1 MKKIIFV
8 TSKIHGGG
16 SENVLKLISE
26 NFANLGYKISIIILD
41 DSKSKIKS
49 NNKINYF
56 FYKGRNSLVNNKV
69 ILILKKIFFIRSL
82 IKNHKPDVVF
92 SFITE
97 TNVLAII
104 SCILLKCKIITSER
118 NDIEKQKKSKV
129 WVLLSYIFYRFSD
142 VITANSN
149 KSVNLLKKK
158 FKDKNIKFLPNPVKE
173 IKRLKIKKK
182 KIILCVAKFEK
193 QKDHETLIKAFSSGK
208 FYRDGW
214 ILKLIGEGSLKEKI
228 KNDVRKLNISDFVD
242 FKPYCE
248 DLSKEM
254 SQAFMIV
261 LPSKYEGMPNII
273 LESAL
278 FKIPFII
285 SDSCD
290 EVIRIFGKKNIVT
303 FADNNLESLKIALSE
318 LIKSKK
324 TRIQTNNNYD
334 TMIKNFNNVK
344 INKYWERIIFN

>member
-1 MKKIIFV
+1 MKKITFV

-26 NFANLGYKISIIILD
+26 KLANLGYNISIIILN
-41 DSKSKIKS
+41 DSKRKIKPNS
-49 NNKINYF
+49 KINYF
-56 FYKGRNSLVNNKV
+56 FYKNSKLSVNSKI
-69 ILILKKIFFIRSL
+69 ILNLKKILFIRSL
-82 IKNHKPDVVF
+82 IKNHQPNVVF

-97 TNVLAII
+97 TNVLTII
-104 SCILLKCKIITSER
+104 SCIFLQCKIITSER
-118 NDIEKQKKSKV
+118 NDIEKQQKSKA
-129 WVLLSYIFYRFSD
+129 WVLLAYIFYRYSD
-142 VITANSN
+142 IITANSH
-149 KSVNLLKKK
+149 KSVIFLKKK
-158 FKDKNIKFLPNPVKE
+158 FTNKNIKFLPNPVKE

-182 KIILCVAKFEK
+182 KVILCIAKFEN
-193 QKDHETLIKAFSSGK
+193 QKAHEVLIKAFAKGK
-208 FYRDGW
+208 FYTNGW
-214 ILKLIGEGSLKEKI
+214 KLKLIGEGSLKEKL
-228 KNDVRKLNISDFVD
+228 KNEVEKLSISNFVV

-278 FKIPFII
+278 LKIPFII

-303 FADNNLESLKIALSE
+303 FANNNLDSLKNALSE

-324 TRIQTNNNYD
+324 TRTQINNNYD
-334 TMIKNFNNVK
+334 TMIRDFNNTK
-344 INKYWERIIFN
+344 ISRYWERIIFN

>member
-8 TSKIHGGG
+8 TSKIRGGG

-26 NFANLGYKISIIILD
+26 NLANLGYKTSIIILY
-41 DSKSKIKS
+41 DSMSIIKP
-49 NNKINYF
+49 NNNINYF
-56 FYKGRNSLVNNKV
+56 FYKGHKSLLNNKA
-69 ILILKKIFFIRSL
+69 ILNLKKIFFIRSL

-104 SCILLKCKIITSER
+104 SCILLRCKIITSER
-118 NDIEKQKKSKV
+118 NDIEKQTKSKV
-129 WVLLSYIFYRFSD
+129 WVLLSYIFYRYSD
-142 VITANSN
+142 IITANSN
-149 KSVNLLKKK
+149 KYVNLLKKK
-158 FKDKNIKFLPNPVKE
+158 FKDKNIKFLLNPVKK

-182 KIILCVAKFEK
+182 KIILCIAKFEK
-193 QKDHETLIKAFSSGK
+193 QKAHEILIKAFSDGK

-214 ILKLIGEGSLKEKI
+214 KLKLIGEGSLKEKL
-228 KNDVRKLNISDFVD
+228 KNDVRKLNITDFVD

-248 DLSKEM
+248 NLSKEM
-254 SQAFMIV
+254 SQASMIV

-278 FKIPFII
+278 FKLPFII

-303 FADNNLESLKIALSE
+303 FANNNLDSLKIALSE

-324 TRIQTNNNYD
+324 NRIQINNNYD
-334 TMIKNFNNVK
+334 TMIRDFNNTK
-344 INKYWERIIFN
+344 ISRYWERIIFN